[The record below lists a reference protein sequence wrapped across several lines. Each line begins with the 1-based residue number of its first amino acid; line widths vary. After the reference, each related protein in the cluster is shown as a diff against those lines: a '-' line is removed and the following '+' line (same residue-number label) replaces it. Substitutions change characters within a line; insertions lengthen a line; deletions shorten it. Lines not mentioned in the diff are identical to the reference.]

1 MDIIKS
7 IEHEQLKNKIPELK
21 VGNTVRVHVR
31 IKEGNKE
38 RIQVF
43 EGIIIKKQGG
53 GVNATF
59 TVRKIAYGVGVEK
72 TFLVHSPLV
81 EKVELV
87 RVGKARRAK
96 LYYLRDRLG
105 KAAKTKEQIGARI
118 ENNNIVVNENMETTV
133 PGLYAC
139 GDCTGGLLQVN
150 KAVYEGTIAAL
161 DIIKNKNIEIG
172 IPISLSILIEF
183 IVFFYT
189 HYIIFLTRGKLGA
202 MHGRYIYPI
211 IFPALYIIGY
221 GIIRAKEE
229 NVKYLPLMILPIL
242 IYIEIH
248 TIGMTSVWWN

>member
-7 IEHEQLKNKIPELK
+7 IEHEQLKSKIPELK

-53 GVNATF
+53 GLNATF
-59 TVRKIAYGVGVEK
+59 TVRKISYGVGVEK

-96 LYYLRDRLG
+96 LYYLRDRVG

-118 ENNNIVVNENMETTV
+118 ENREITV
-133 PGLYAC
+133 
-139 GDCTGGLLQVN
+139 
-150 KAVYEGTIAAL
+150 
-161 DIIKNKNIEIG
+161 
-172 IPISLSILIEF
+172 
-183 IVFFYT
+183 
-189 HYIIFLTRGKLGA
+189 
-202 MHGRYIYPI
+202 
-211 IFPALYIIGY
+211 
-221 GIIRAKEE
+221 KEE
-229 NVKYLPLMILPIL
+229 FVEEPVAEEVAEVVETPVA
-242 IYIEIH
+242 EE
-248 TIGMTSVWWN
+248 TIPVVEEKTESVE